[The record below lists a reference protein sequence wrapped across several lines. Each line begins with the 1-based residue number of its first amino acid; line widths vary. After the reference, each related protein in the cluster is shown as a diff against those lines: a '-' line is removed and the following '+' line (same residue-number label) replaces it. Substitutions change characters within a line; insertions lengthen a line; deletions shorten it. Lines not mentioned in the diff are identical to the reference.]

1 MSTAPIDG
9 CRLRYECPMRWDT
22 LERVGR
28 DESVRFCGQCQS
40 AVHWADT
47 EEQAIAFGR
56 QGKCV
61 ALGFLDAPVLG
72 EMSVGPLLPEE
83 LPPELAEAGLWGLLV
98 GDAVGVPY
106 EFHPPHALPPLEAID
121 LVPPRGFPR
130 AHAGVPPG
138 TWSDDGAQ
146 ALALLDTLV
155 TTGQVDL
162 KHFAGNLKAWLH
174 EGRFAV
180 NRSVFDVGRQTATA
194 INRLMAGV
202 APEQA
207 GPSTEQDN
215 GNGALMRVF
224 PLLMHS
230 WRSPHHLA
238 HAAAQQSKV
247 THGHPRSHVAC
258 AAYCLWV
265 GALHQWGSERSWAMA
280 EDIMRSSVFADDV
293 GLPYEE
299 IEFVLDPAWRA
310 KASGSGYVVDTLW
323 SARIAIEETKDYAS
337 CIRRAIAFGHD
348 TDTTAAVA
356 GAAAGVLYGLDGIP
370 IEWREA
376 LRGRDVLDPLIAR
389 WRSSVKE
396 RNQ

>member
-1 MSTAPIDG
+1 MLFRS
-9 CRLRYECPMRWDT
+9 
-22 LERVGR
+22 
-28 DESVRFCGQCQS
+28 
-40 AVHWADT
+40 
-47 EEQAIAFGR
+47 
-56 QGKCV
+56 
-61 ALGFLDAPVLG
+61 
-72 EMSVGPLLPEE
+72 
-83 LPPELAEAGLWGLLV
+83 
-98 GDAVGVPY
+98 
-106 EFHPPHALPPLEAID
+106 

-155 TTGQVDL
+155 STGEVDL
-162 KHFAGNLKAWLH
+162 KHFASNLKAWLH

-202 APEQA
+202 APDQA

-265 GALHQWGSERSWAMA
+265 GALHRWGSEQSWAMA
-280 EDIMRSSVFADDV
+280 EDIMRNPVFADDV

-310 KASGSGYVVDTLW
+310 KAGGSGYVVDTLW
-323 SARIAIEETKDYAS
+323 SARIAVEETRDYAS

-370 IEWREA
+370 IDWRED

-389 WRSSVKE
+389 WRSRVKE
-396 RNQ
+396 RDE